1 MKNFLRSLPY
11 KPALM
16 VYTIVLLVLSLV
28 GRYLEYGWY
37 GFKFSTP
44 IILTVLIIDLLLTYK
59 LYKKRWKN

>member
-1 MKNFLRSLPY
+1 
-11 KPALM
+11 M

-44 IILTVLIIDLLLTYK
+44 IILTVLIIDLLLTYLK
-59 LYKKRWKN
+59 YKKWLKN